1 MKSHTGNRFSCAGKV
16 KSHIGNRFSYVGKVK
31 SHTGNRFSCVGKPKS
46 HAGNPFSVG
55 KNEIPR
61 GEDVSGVRLSC
72 TGRLGLSNIQSQPL
86 RLGDESDVKTVMM
99 KALDT

>member
-1 MKSHTGNRFSCAGKV
+1 MGKAKSLVGNRFPRA
-16 KSHIGNRFSYVGKVK
+16 GKVK

-46 HAGNPFSVG
+46 YAGNPFSVG

-72 TGRLGLSNIQSQPL
+72 TGRLGLSNIQRRPVPL
-86 RLGDESDVKTVMM
+86 GEESDVRVVMM
-99 KALDT
+99 KVLHK